1 MIIIWAALTGIL
13 VVENMVLGYYG
24 YVIMWYTS
32 AWLLSLVSVW
42 VGVMIGYG
50 IKWSLWTKRTDS
62 DENYDF

>member
-1 MIIIWAALTGIL
+1 MVILWAALTGIL

-42 VGVMIGYG
+42 VGVMIWYG
-50 IKWSLWTKRTDS
+50 VKWSLWSKKTDS